1 MAKTLTLNLTEP
13 QAEFFLCD
21 AKYRAFVAGFG
32 AGKTETMVNSAF
44 TDALEHPKALIGLYA
59 PTYDLIRLILWP
71 RLLEKLTEEGVKYS
85 ANKTEKFIETDHPQM
100 GNFILKSLDEP
111 EKIVGYETFRAHIDE
126 LDVLKE
132 DQARLAWN
140 KIIARNRQKLP
151 IKNNLNRVSI
161 YTTPEGFGF
170 VYDRWEKNKHS
181 MYKLIR
187 APSYSNPFLPEDYI
201 ESLRAT
207 YPAELI
213 EAYIEGKFVNLASGT
228 VYKSF
233 NRNLH
238 NSEETVL
245 TAEQLFIG
253 IDFNVTKMAAT
264 AYVKRIKNAITEW
277 HAVDEFVNLYD
288 TPELIDKIKE
298 KYHGHKITC
307 YPDASGRS
315 RKSTDASVS
324 DIALLQQAGFEVR
337 APLKNP
343 FVKDR
348 VMAVNTAFFSGK
360 LYINIHKCPNVA
372 ACLEQQAYD
381 DKGEPEKG
389 TGKDHQ
395 NDATGYPIAYEMPVR
410 KPISSVPYKYPSRR

>member
-1 MAKTLTLNLTEP
+1 MAKTLNLNLTEP
-13 QAEFFLCD
+13 QAEFFLCP

-32 AGKTETMVNSAF
+32 AGKTETMINSAF
-44 TDALEHPKALIGLYA
+44 TDALKHPKALIGLYA

-71 RLLEKLTEEGVKYS
+71 RLLEKLTEDGIKYN

-126 LDVLKE
+126 LDILKE

-140 KIIARNRQKLP
+140 KIIARNRQKIP
-151 IKNNLNRVSI
+151 IEDNLNKVSI

-170 VYDRWEKNKHS
+170 VYDRWEKNKHP
-181 MYKLIR
+181 MYHLVR

-213 EAYIEGKFVNLASGT
+213 DAYIEGKFVNLATGT

-233 NRNLH
+233 NRKLH
-238 NSEETVL
+238 NSEEIVKER
-245 TAEQLFIG
+245 EQLFIG

-264 AYVKRIKNAITEW
+264 VYVRRDVAW
-277 HAVDEFVNLYD
+277 HAVDEFCNLYD
-288 TPELIDKIKE
+288 TPELIEKIKE
-298 KYHGHKITC
+298 RFPEHKITC

-348 VMAVNTAFFSGK
+348 VMAVNTAFSKGK
-360 LYINIHKCPNVA
+360 LFVNIHKCPNVA
-372 ACLEQQAYD
+372 SCLEQQAYD

-410 KPISSVPYKYPSRR
+410 KPISHVPYKYPK